1 MAPTGE
7 EGGGRAGGRDRAWD
21 ERKGGQSS
29 CDGPRGRTGRGDVT
43 HPPAAR
49 HCNNFFYR
57 LGSIL
62 FPPSPSAVFSPSR
75 TRWAVVP
82 PEAGRL
88 LGRGGVTT
96 SGGPARSQPKR
107 GNRWL
112 LDRADGHGDFK
123 VDFPCAS
130 GGDGP
135 VLQSLSGL
143 GLNASSS
150 TKRVMHDFVT
160 KLASLSRML
169 GSV

>member
-49 HCNNFFYR
+49 HCNDFFFIAWDPFFS
-57 LGSIL
+57 LL
-62 FPPSPSAVFSPSR
+62 LLQPFFSPSR

-112 LDRADGHGDFK
+112 LDRADGHGDFNI
-123 VDFPCAS
+123 FLLHFC
-130 GGDGP
+130 
-135 VLQSLSGL
+135 
-143 GLNASSS
+143 
-150 TKRVMHDFVT
+150 
-160 KLASLSRML
+160 
-169 GSV
+169 

>member
-7 EGGGRAGGRDRAWD
+7 EGGGGGREGGRDRAWD

-49 HCNNFFYR
+49 HCNDFFYR

-96 SGGPARSQPKR
+96 SGGPARWSPPEAGRLLGRGGVTTSGGPARSQPKR

-123 VDFPCAS
+123 LCFWAS
-130 GGDGP
+130 
-135 VLQSLSGL
+135 QSPKAL
-143 GLNASSS
+143 
-150 TKRVMHDFVT
+150 
-160 KLASLSRML
+160 
-169 GSV
+169 